1 MAQNL
6 ESIGITTAIEKEVN
20 NSEESMKA
28 SETVLQFIMNGMVDK
43 KKFDLHFDFGP
54 KRNT

>member
-1 MAQNL
+1 MTQNL
-6 ESIGITTAIEKEVN
+6 KSIGITTAIEKEVN
-20 NSEESMKA
+20 NSEEGMKA